1 VSAPPVAIAGP
12 IAEAV
17 AAMGRGPLT
26 DAGVRDHL
34 APLFSRVLA
43 RDEIYLANHS
53 LGRPPDVMAEDVRR
67 AVDLWYTDMDAAWED
82 WLAAIEGFRA
92 RVGALVGA
100 GSPDRIVP
108 KTNAGQGLRAAL
120 NALPSTRPNIVATS
134 GEFDSV
140 DVILKAYRDRGK
152 ASVRFVEPREGGM
165 FDARDVVEA
174 IGDRTDLVV
183 VSQVFFTTGQVLADL
198 EKIVDRVRAVG
209 ARVLV
214 DTYHSAGVM
223 PVDLEGLDAD
233 FAIGGSYKYTRGGPG
248 ACWMY
253 VGPSVIDDP
262 TTRPVD
268 TGWFAKA
275 EPFAYERADHTRFAE
290 GGDAWLESTPP
301 FLTAYQAKAGLDFTL
316 AVGVER
322 LREQNLAQQRTL
334 ANALR
339 ARGVTVREIADR
351 GAFLLV
357 PHEDATGLC
366 AALRQRG
373 VNTDARGGCVRFGP
387 DALNTEAELVE
398 AADRCAAAIQA
409 LG

>member
-1 VSAPPVAIAGP
+1 MSARTVEIRGP
-12 IAEAV
+12 IAEA
-17 AAMGRGPLT
+17 ASALGGGPLT
-26 DAGVRDHL
+26 EAGVREHL

-43 RDEIYLANHS
+43 REEIYLANHS
-53 LGRPPDVMAEDVRR
+53 LGRPPDRMAEDVRA
-67 AVDLWYTDMDAAWED
+67 AVDLWYTDMDAAWEA
-82 WLAAIEGFRA
+82 WLGEIDGFRA
-92 RVGALVGA
+92 RVAALVGVSSA
-100 GSPDRIVP
+100 DRIVP
-108 KTNAGQGLRAAL
+108 KTNAGQGLRAAI
-120 NALPSTRPNIVATS
+120 NSLPSTRPNIVATT

-152 ASVRFVEPREGGM
+152 ASVRFVEPDEAGL
-165 FDARDVVEA
+165 FHADDVVRA

-183 VSQVFFTTGQVLADL
+183 VSEVFFTTGQVLEDL
-198 EKIVDRVRAVG
+198 GRIVDRVRAVG
-209 ARVLV
+209 ARILV
-214 DTYHSAGVM
+214 DTYHSAGVT

-248 ACWMY
+248 ACWLY
-253 VGPSVIDDP
+253 VSPSVIDDP

-275 EPFAYERADHTRFAE
+275 EPFAYERDDHTRFAE

-316 AVGVER
+316 AVGVDR
-322 LREQNLAQQRTL
+322 LRAQNLAQQRVL

-339 ARGVTVREIADR
+339 ERDVTVREIAQR

-357 PHEDATGLC
+357 PHEDSRRLC
-366 AALRQRG
+366 AALRDRG

-387 DALNTEAELVE
+387 DALNTEAELIE
-398 AADRCAAAIQA
+398 AAERCAAAMEA
-409 LG
+409 MG